1 MTTGQQ
7 TPVAKHWIDG
17 KWCDSSQHHDSFD
30 PATGE
35 KIGTYAVGGAG
46 EAKEA
51 VAAALRA
58 FRDTDWKTNR
68 ELRARVLLEMADV
81 FEARTPELIQ
91 AICKENGKV
100 AGEAGFEVS
109 LAGPGLRYA
118 ASLVLHDYGR
128 AAEWG
133 AGRFSLLV
141 REPIGVAG
149 ISVPWNSPVALLI
162 RSLAPALAAGC
173 TTVMKMPGQT
183 AQVNTLISRVFTE
196 VKSLPRG
203 VINMITGEREVLSYL
218 VESPDVP
225 TISFTGSTTTG
236 RAISQAGAAHIKRFG
251 LELGGKTPMVVFDD
265 ADVDA
270 ALPKLEKALTIFAG
284 QFCMTGSRLLVQRG
298 VADKLR
304 RGLAARLDAVKV
316 GPASDPT
323 SDMGPLIDKANVQR
337 IDMIVN
343 AAIAAGARVIVRG
356 GPITEGPLSRGAF
369 YRPALL
375 EVTDG
380 KADIVQKEVFGPVLT
395 MQVFDTEA
403 EAIALANDSEYGL
416 AASVWTRDADRP
428 LRIAR
433 ELEAG
438 TIWINDWAAMRDEF
452 EEGGYKQSGRGRLR
466 GLASLDDFVEYKH
479 IVLQPGVAAASTS
492 MKGARVS

>member
-1 MTTGQQ
+1 MTIDKQM
-7 TPVAKHWIDG
+7 PVARHWIDG
-17 KWCDSSQHHDSFD
+17 EWRDSAQHHDSFD

-35 KIGTYAVGGAG
+35 KIGTYAVGGAD

-51 VAAALRA
+51 VAAALRT
-58 FRDTDWKTNR
+58 FRETAWKTNR
-68 ELRARVLLEMADV
+68 ELRARVLLEMADL
-81 FEARTPELIQ
+81 FEGRTPELIH
-91 AICKENGKV
+91 ALCKENGKV

-109 LAGPGLRYA
+109 LAAPGLRYA
-118 ASLVLHDYGR
+118 ASLVLHDHGR

-133 AGRFSLLV
+133 AGRFSLSV
-141 REPIGVAG
+141 REPVGVAG
-149 ISVPWNSPVALLI
+149 ISVPWNAPVALLI

-173 TTVMKMPGQT
+173 TTVVKMPGQT
-183 AQVNTLISRVFTE
+183 AQVNALISQWFAE

-225 TISFTGSTTTG
+225 TISFTGSTATG
-236 RAISQAGAAHIKRFG
+236 RAISQAGAARIKRFG

-270 ALPKLEKALTIFAG
+270 ALPKLEKALTVFAG

-298 VADKLR
+298 IADKVR
-304 RGLAARLDAVKV
+304 RGLAARLEAVKV
-316 GPASDPT
+316 GPASDPA

-337 IDMIVN
+337 VDKMVN

-369 YRPALL
+369 YRPTLL

-395 MQVFDTEA
+395 MQVFDTEG

-438 TIWINDWAAMRDEF
+438 TIWINDWAAVRDEF

-479 IVLQPGVAAASTS
+479 IVLQPGVAAAST
-492 MKGARVS
+492 GT

>member
-1 MTTGQQ
+1 MTTDPQ
-7 TPVAKHWIDG
+7 TPVARHWIDG
-17 KWCDSSQHHDSFD
+17 NWCDSAKHQDSFD

-35 KIGTYAVGGAG
+35 KIGSYAVGGAD
-46 EAKEA
+46 EAREA

-58 FRDTDWKTNR
+58 FRETDWKTNR

-91 AICKENGKV
+91 AISKENGKV
-100 AGEAGFEVS
+100 AGEAGFEAS
-109 LAGPGLRYA
+109 LAAPGLRYA

-133 AGRFSLLV
+133 AGRFSLSV

-149 ISVPWNSPVALLI
+149 ISVPWNSPLALLI

-173 TTVMKMPGQT
+173 TTVVKMPGQT
-183 AQVNTLISRVFTE
+183 AQVNALISQVFTE

-225 TISFTGSTTTG
+225 TISFTGSTITG
-236 RAISQAGAAHIKRFG
+236 RAISQAGAARIKRFG

-304 RGLAARLDAVKV
+304 RGLAARLEAVKV

-323 SDMGPLIDKANVQR
+323 SDMGPVIDKANVQR
-337 IDMIVN
+337 IDKMVN

-356 GPITEGPLSRGAF
+356 GPITEEPLSRGAF
-369 YRPALL
+369 YRPTLL

-479 IVLQPGVAAASTS
+479 IVLQPGVAAASAS

>member
-7 TPVAKHWIDG
+7 TPVARHWIDG
-17 KWCDSSQHHDSFD
+17 KWRDSAQHHDSFD

-100 AGEAGFEVS
+100 GGEAGFEVS
-109 LAGPGLRYA
+109 LAAPGLRYA

-173 TTVMKMPGQT
+173 TTVLKMPGQT
-183 AQVNTLISRVFTE
+183 AQVNALISRVFNE

-265 ADVDA
+265 ADVDT

-304 RGLAARLDAVKV
+304 RGLVARLEAVKV

-323 SDMGPLIDKANVQR
+323 SDMGPVIDKANVQR
-337 IDMIVN
+337 IDEMVN

-356 GPITEGPLSRGAF
+356 GPITEGRLSRGAF
-369 YRPALL
+369 YRPTLL

-479 IVLQPGVAAASTS
+479 IVLQPGVAATSAS
-492 MKGARVS
+492 MKGT

>member
-1 MTTGQQ
+1 
-7 TPVAKHWIDG
+7 
-17 KWCDSSQHHDSFD
+17 
-30 PATGE
+30 
-35 KIGTYAVGGAG
+35 
-46 EAKEA
+46 
-51 VAAALRA
+51 
-58 FRDTDWKTNR
+58 
-68 ELRARVLLEMADV
+68 
-81 FEARTPELIQ
+81 
-91 AICKENGKV
+91 
-100 AGEAGFEVS
+100 
-109 LAGPGLRYA
+109 
-118 ASLVLHDYGR
+118 
-128 AAEWG
+128 
-133 AGRFSLLV
+133 
-141 REPIGVAG
+141 
-149 ISVPWNSPVALLI
+149 
-162 RSLAPALAAGC
+162 
-173 TTVMKMPGQT
+173 MKMPGQT
-183 AQVNTLISRVFTE
+183 AQVNALVSRVFTE

-236 RAISQAGAAHIKRFG
+236 RAISQAGAARIKRFG

-304 RGLAARLDAVKV
+304 RGLAARLEAVKV

-323 SDMGPLIDKANVQR
+323 SDMGPVIDKANVQR
-337 IDMIVN
+337 IDKIVN

-380 KADIVQKEVFGPVLT
+380 RADIVQKEVFGPVLT

-479 IVLQPGVAAASTS
+479 IVLQPGVAATSTS
-492 MKGARVS
+492 TKGT

>member
-1 MTTGQQ
+1 MTTDPQ
-7 TPVAKHWIDG
+7 TSVAKHWIDG
-17 KWCDSSQHHDSFD
+17 KWRDSAQHHDSFD

-58 FRDTDWKTNR
+58 FRETDWKTNR

-81 FEARTPELIQ
+81 FEARTPEVIQ

-100 AGEAGFEVS
+100 GGEAGFEVS
-109 LAGPGLRYA
+109 VAAPGLRYA

-133 AGRFSLLV
+133 AGRFSLSV

-173 TTVMKMPGQT
+173 TTVVKMPGQT
-183 AQVNTLISRVFTE
+183 AQVNALVSRVFTE

-203 VINMITGEREVLSYL
+203 VINMINGEREVLSYL

-236 RAISQAGAAHIKRFG
+236 RAISQAGAARIKRFG

-298 VADKLR
+298 VADMLR
-304 RGLAARLDAVKV
+304 RGLAARLEAVKV

-323 SDMGPLIDKANVQR
+323 SDMGPVIDKANVQR
-337 IDMIVN
+337 IDKIVN

-369 YRPALL
+369 YRPTLL

-380 KADIVQKEVFGPVLT
+380 KADIVQQEVFGPVLT

-403 EAIALANDSEYGL
+403 EAIALANDTEYGL

-479 IVLQPGVAAASTS
+479 IVLQPGVAATSTS
-492 MKGARVS
+492 TKGT